1 MYNPVGNPMKITV
14 LGGSFDPI
22 HLGHLH
28 LADQVLKMNKAEE
41 VWFVPAGNHRF
52 KQANILLDFDNRISL
67 INQCIKSEP
76 RFKCLDIDRA
86 GMGDGSTY
94 DIMQKL
100 KQQYPTYDFSFVIG
114 MDNMAQLPQWFK
126 FDWLKDNVR
135 FLLAVRPGYSPDPDV
150 IAKLKDFTYLNCPPN
165 SISSSDI
172 KQRLVNGLGIQG
184 MVPHHV
190 LIEITRLYKELL
202 KKKL

>member
-135 FLLAVRPGYSPDPDV
+135 FLLAVRPGYSPDPNV
-150 IAKLKDFTYLNCPPN
+150 ISQLKNYTYLNCPPN
-165 SISSSDI
+165 SVSSTDI

>member
-1 MYNPVGNPMKITV
+1 MYNPAGNAKKIGV
-14 LGGSFDPI
+14 LGGSFDPV

-28 LADQVLKMNKAEE
+28 LAEQVLKMNKAEE

-100 KQQYPTYDFSFVIG
+100 KQQYPANEFCFVIG
-114 MDNMAQLPQWFK
+114 MDNMAQLPDWYR

-135 FLLAVRPGYSPDPDV
+135 FLLAVRPGYNPDPNV
-150 IAKLKDFTYLNCPPN
+150 IAKLKDYTYLNCPPN
-165 SISSSDI
+165 SVSSTDI
-172 KQRLVNGLGIQG
+172 KYRLVNNLAIQG
-184 MVPHHV
+184 MVPHQL
-190 LIEITRLYKELL
+190 LIEITQLYKKLL
-202 KKKL
+202 IKRP